1 MGNGVQLGVGCEKR
15 YKIILSHVIRH
26 STSGGDGNS
35 VLCNLLTAMK
45 IPDYVS
51 RVGIL
56 SFEPHVV
63 GQMFEYHQVF
73 PISDVTGC

>member
-1 MGNGVQLGVGCEKR
+1 
-15 YKIILSHVIRH
+15 
-26 STSGGDGNS
+26 
-35 VLCNLLTAMK
+35 MK

-51 RVGIL
+51 RAGIL

-73 PISDVTGC
+73 PISDVTGAANPHEFFF